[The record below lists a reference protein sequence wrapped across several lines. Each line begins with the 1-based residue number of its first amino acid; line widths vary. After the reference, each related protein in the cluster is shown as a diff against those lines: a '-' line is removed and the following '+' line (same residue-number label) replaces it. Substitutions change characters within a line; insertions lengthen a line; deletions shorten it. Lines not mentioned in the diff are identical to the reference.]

1 MRLVSAVG
9 CLFVFALVASA
20 QNDRGTLTGQ
30 VRDQA
35 GAVVPHAPVTATNT
49 GTGEQSKSVTTD
61 TGNYTI
67 PSLPAGFYNLTV
79 EVKGFK
85 KFVQEGIEIQVSVTN
100 RVDVSLQV
108 GATSETI
115 TITGEAA
122 QLKTESA
129 EQSTIIQTDT
139 INGLP
144 LNFGGGGGSSGNIRS
159 PFAFNM
165 LSPGVTGTGQDTSTV
180 NGLPASTFRI
190 QVEGQDSTSQNDPA
204 WTSTV
209 SHASVDSIEEFS
221 LQTSNFAAEFSQAGG
236 GFYNFTTK
244 SGTNQFHGGAYEYLT
259 NEALDAYRPYF
270 TPTVPNTNPRS
281 RKNDFGGTIGGPVW
295 IPKVYNGRNK
305 TFFFFSEEVFRNVT
319 YPNGSTFL
327 TLPTAAMRAGNF
339 SSNALFPGQILGTDP
354 AGNPIANG
362 AIYDPASRVTLP
374 STGQVVATPFPG
386 NIIPTSRLDPTA
398 LKIQNLIPVPTNAN
412 QTSNWVE
419 ACATPNNQQ
428 TPTVKIDQ
436 VLPDNSKLSFYF
448 NKLTTNQLTSQAC
461 LPYPISGVRVQ
472 AIYGTVPRLN
482 YDKSITPTMLIHAGV
497 GYQRFHNPDSSP
509 PQVLQY
515 DTVGQIGLKGSST
528 NPAGFP
534 LLTGFTTIPG
544 TVQQLGPTNANS
556 YYDGTF
562 SASAAGTWVH
572 GNHTSKLGAEWRLN
586 SWTDRNSRGAQGVYN
601 FSNNET
607 SDPFNNT
614 SVFNGNGVSGST
626 GNGYAS
632 FLLGQVDTATV
643 NTVQDPQLR
652 RQAWGL
658 FIQDTWK
665 ITHKLTLDYGLRW
678 DLQSWG
684 HEIYYRWTEFGP
696 TVPNPVVN
704 NIPGGILYQGY
715 GSVRCNCTFTKTYPY
730 SIAPRLGAAYQYD
743 SKTVIRGGVGVSYA
757 PISTFSYI
765 TNAAILG
772 VGFNQLNFPSP
783 AFGVPATTL
792 SQGLVYNPAQ
802 LTTASLGPGLY
813 SNASGTPSSAP
824 FYIDPNAGRAPRIL
838 QWNIGVQRQLT
849 RDLVVEANYVG
860 NRGAWLTSSAFS
872 GLDGGLNTPNPATYA
887 KYGIDPTTAA
897 GQATLTSTIGSALGK
912 ASGVPLPYPT
922 FPLTQ
927 TVFQAL
933 RPFPQNSNNV
943 TIYGAP
949 LGDSWYNALQAKV
962 TKRYSYGLSLQSAF
976 TWSKQEANPAGT
988 FNSTTGATINNIFN
1002 RSDLKSIAGTD
1013 QPFLFNT
1020 GFTYQLQKYGF
1031 LGNNKFVTAAI
1042 VGWNIGGLLQYGSG
1056 LPIATPNSSNNQ
1068 MGWYGQNTLENRVPG
1083 VPLYITNPNCSNCI
1097 NPTGQFILNPA
1108 AWVNPAPGQWSTS
1121 AAYYGDFRQERRP
1134 AESLSLGRTF
1144 RIREKMTLEVRA
1156 EFFNVFNRVYL
1167 NAATATSPQGNR
1179 GCTITVPTPGMASS
1193 VTVPTGSFTCPAGY
1207 SSPSGFGAISYTSLQ
1222 TQPRNGQLVAR
1233 FTF

>member
-1 MRLVSAVG
+1 MRRVSALL
-9 CLFVFALVASA
+9 CCFVLTFAAFA
-20 QNDRGTLTGQ
+20 QNDRGTITGE
-30 VRDQA
+30 VKDQA
-35 GAVVPHAPVTATNT
+35 GAVVPGAAVIATNSGSGDQLKT
-49 GTGEQSKSVTTD
+49 VTTD

-67 PSLPAGFYNLTV
+67 PSLPAGVYTLTV
-79 EVKGFK
+79 EMKGFK
-85 KFVQEGIEIQVSVTN
+85 KSVRQNIEVQVSITS
-100 RVDVSLQV
+100 RVDVGLEV
-108 GATSETI
+108 GATSETV
-115 TITGEAA
+115 TVTAEAA

-129 EQSTIIQTDT
+129 EQSTIIGTAT

-165 LSPGVTGTGQDTSTV
+165 LSPGVTGTGQDTSQV
-180 NGLPASTFRI
+180 NGLPTGTFRI
-190 QVEGQDSTSQNDPA
+190 QVEGLDSTSQNDPN

-221 LQTSNFAAEFSQAGG
+221 LQTSNFAPEFSQAGG

-244 SGTNQFHGGAYEYLT
+244 SGGNQLHGGAYEYMT

-270 TPTVPNTNPRS
+270 TPTVPSTNPRS

-319 YPNGSTFL
+319 YPNGSSFL
-327 TLPTAAMRAGNF
+327 TFPTAAMRAGNF
-339 SSNALFPGQILGTDP
+339 SSNAIFPGQNLGTDP
-354 AGNPIANG
+354 GGNALLNG
-362 AIYDPASRVTLP
+362 AIYDPATRVTLGNG
-374 STGQVVATPFPG
+374 TVVASPFPG
-386 NIIPTSRLDPTA
+386 NIIPQTRFDPVA
-398 LKIQNLIPVPTNAN
+398 VKIQNLIPAATNAN

-419 ACATPNNQQ
+419 SCATPNNQQ
-428 TPTVKIDQ
+428 APTIKVDQ
-436 VLPDNSKLSFYF
+436 VLPDNSRLSFYF
-448 NKLTTNQLTSQAC
+448 NKLYTNQLTSQNC
-461 LPYPISGVRVQ
+461 MPYPIAVVRVQ

-482 YDKSITPTMLIHAGV
+482 YDKSITPTLLLHAGV

-515 DTVGQIGLKGSST
+515 DAAGQLGIKGSST

-534 LLTGFTTIPG
+534 EITGLGG
-544 TVQQLGPTNANS
+544 TQSLGPTNANS
-556 YYDGTF
+556 YFDGTL
-562 SASAAGTWVH
+562 SSAATTTWVH
-572 GNHTSKLGAEWRLN
+572 GNHTYKLGAEWRLN
-586 SWTDRNSRGAQGVYN
+586 SWTDRNSRGAQGIYN
-601 FSNNET
+601 FSANET
-607 SDPFNNT
+607 ADPYNNT
-614 SVFNGNGVSGST
+614 SSVNGNGIAGST

-632 FLLGQVDTATV
+632 FLLGMVDTATV

-665 ITHKLTLDYGLRW
+665 VTPRFTLDYGLRW

-684 HEIYYRWTEFGP
+684 HEIHYRWTEFGP

-715 GSVRCNCTFTKTYPY
+715 GDGRCNCTFTKTYPY
-730 SIAPRLGAAYQYD
+730 SVAPRLGAAYQLD
-743 SKTVIRGGVGVSYA
+743 SKTVLRGGAGVSYA
-757 PISTFSYI
+757 PISPLAYI

-813 SNASGTPSSAP
+813 SNASGTPSAAP
-824 FYIDPNAGRAPRIL
+824 FFIDPNAGRAARIL
-838 QWNIGVQRQLT
+838 QWSIGVQRQVA
-849 RDLVVEANYVG
+849 RDVVVEANFVG
-860 NRGAWLTSSAFS
+860 NRGAWENSSS
-872 GLDGGLNTPNPATYA
+872 LLGGLNTPNPAIFA
-887 KYGIDPTTAA
+887 KYGIDPTTAG
-897 GQATLTSTIGSALGK
+897 GQATLTATMGSTLGK

-927 TVFQAL
+927 TVLQAL
-933 RPFPQNSNNV
+933 RPFPQNSSIG

-949 LGDSWYNALQAKV
+949 LGDSWYDSLQVKV
-962 TKRYSYGLSLQSAF
+962 TKRMAYGLSLQSAF
-976 TWSKQEANPAGT
+976 TWAKTEANPGGT
-988 FNSTTGATINNIFN
+988 VNNIFN
-1002 RSDLKSIAGTD
+1002 RPIQKSITSTN
-1013 QPFLFNT
+1013 QPLIFNT
-1020 GFTYQLQKYGF
+1020 GFTYEVQKYGF
-1031 LGNNKFVTAAI
+1031 LPQNKFARNLIA
-1042 VGWNIGGLLQYGSG
+1042 GWTLGGLLQYSSG
-1056 LPIATPNSSNNQ
+1056 LPIATPVSSNT
-1068 MGWYGQNTLENRVPG
+1068 MSSWYGQNTLENRVPG
-1083 VPLYITNPNCSNCI
+1083 QPLYITNPNCNCV

-1108 AWVNPAPGQWSTS
+1108 AWTNPAPGQWGTS
-1121 AAYYGDFRQERRP
+1121 APYYGDFRQPRRP
-1134 AESLSLGRTF
+1134 AESMSFGRTF
-1144 RIREKMTLEVRA
+1144 HIREGKMLEVRA
-1156 EFFNVFNRVYL
+1156 EFFNIFNRVYL
-1167 NAATATSPQGNR
+1167 NTASATSPQGNR
-1179 GCTITVPTPGMASS
+1179 GCTITVPTAGAPSS
-1193 VTVPTGSFTCPAGY
+1193 VSVPAGSFTCPAGY
-1207 SSPSGFGAISYTSLQ
+1207 SSPSGFGAIGYTSLN